1 MPEINV
7 FKNETNFQILEPG
20 TVIFNR
26 GDASDFMYAVLEGEV
41 DILVEGRVVATVQP
55 GSLFGEMALID
66 NGPRSATAKVR
77 TTAKLVPVDK
87 RRFMFMIQQT
97 PFFALQVMQLMAERI
112 RTFDD
117 NVK

>member
-20 TVIFNR
+20 TVIFKR
-26 GDASDFMYAVLEGEV
+26 GDPSDFMYAVLEGEV
-41 DILVEGRVVATVQP
+41 DIIVEDKIVSTVHS

-66 NGPRSATAKVR
+66 NGPRSATAQVKS
-77 TTAKLVPVDK
+77 TAKVVPVDK

-112 RTFDD
+112 RQFD
-117 NVK
+117 NNLR

>member
-7 FKNETNFQILEPG
+7 FRNESNFQILEAG
-20 TVIFNR
+20 TVIFKR
-26 GDASDFMYAVLEGEV
+26 GDPSDFMYAVLEGEV
-41 DILVEGRVVATVQP
+41 EIIVEDKVVATVGS

-66 NGPRSATAKVR
+66 NGPRSATAQVKSSAKV
-77 TTAKLVPVDK
+77 VPVDK

-112 RTFDD
+112 RKFDD
-117 NVK
+117 TVE